1 MNRTCNASGSPERAN
16 AQSPQVNGLES
27 APTDT
32 NATTAPAPGSTPSM
46 RTGDDARRALVRA
59 ILSTLDASTAA
70 TLLVALGAWLRA
82 LVLVC
87 VDGGALYDAERAEEH
102 ASQLAPDGVAAALV
116 AAWSG
121 NSVCELHE
129 YASRRSGEF
138 GEHVFVTDAAR
149 AALGDI
155 AVMLGE
161 LGAPPPEGVAVAPLP
176 PWCEATVLRD
186 GAVVVRGDA
195 GQWSHDAF
203 VTELLEYAAEHD
215 APALALAAAHVAT
228 DDHGDHAATMVMLAA
243 QRVCEHAAS
252 MTRTPGR
259 DEGAPSARER
269 ELAAVDMRD
278 AARLLTLASRALD
291 GMTEGGAR

>member
-1 MNRTCNASGSPERAN
+1 MNTSTNASGTEGVA
-16 AQSPQVNGLES
+16 
-27 APTDT
+27 APTAPMVTNARESITTDT
-32 NATTAPAPGSTPSM
+32 DATTAPPRDSTPSTQ
-46 RTGDDARRALVRA
+46 TGDTAAMFRRALVRA

-121 NSVCELHE
+121 NSVCELHA
-129 YASRRSGEF
+129 YATHRGDF
-138 GEHVFVTDAAR
+138 GEHAFVLSAAR
-149 AALGDI
+149 VALGDI

-161 LGAPPPEGVAVAPLP
+161 LGEVGEVDTATAEGVAHV
-176 PWCEATVLRD
+176 T
-186 GAVVVRGDA
+186 A
-195 GQWSHDAF
+195 GQGGEHAAF
-203 VTELLEYAAEHD
+203 VSALLEYAAEHD

-228 DDHGDHAATMVMLAA
+228 REVGEHAATMVMRAA
-243 QRVCEHAAS
+243 EHVCEHAATR
-252 MTRTPGR
+252 TRTPGR
-259 DEGAPSARER
+259 AMGEPTARER

-291 GMTEGGAR
+291 GTSTERAS